1 MFTADR
7 MANFL
12 MVLGCLLAFPGLW
25 LLSRAL
31 WPHTV
36 MRSADICRK
45 GLIKPFIYGF
55 PLTVFVILVIAI
67 FANSMSLVGKGT
79 ALILASLYVILAHSG
94 VAGLV
99 TCIGE
104 RLTSHSDAGQA
115 WHATL
120 RGGIVLDLA
129 YLLPVVGWFFLLP
142 VSMIIGSGTNLIIFY
157 KIFLETSKVKLL
169 EQDSQPITDRTG
181 VRVTGNLGPL
191 R

>member
-7 MANFL
+7 MTNFL

-31 WPHTV
+31 WPHKV
-36 MRSADICRK
+36 MRAADICRK

-55 PLTVFVILVIAI
+55 PLTVFVFLVVAI
-67 FANSMSLVGKGT
+67 FANSITMVGKVA
-79 ALILASLYVILAHSG
+79 ALILASLFVMLAHSG

-99 TCIGE
+99 TCVGE
-104 RLTSHSDAGQA
+104 RLTSHADVGQA
-115 WHATL
+115 WRATL

-129 YLLPVVGWFFLLP
+129 YLLPVVGWFFILP
-142 VSMIIGSGTNLIIFY
+142 VSMMIGCGANVIIFY
-157 KIFLETSKVKLL
+157 KIFLESSKARLL
-169 EQDSQPITDRTG
+169 EQGAQPINDKNG
-181 VRVTGNLGPL
+181 VRVTGNLGPQ